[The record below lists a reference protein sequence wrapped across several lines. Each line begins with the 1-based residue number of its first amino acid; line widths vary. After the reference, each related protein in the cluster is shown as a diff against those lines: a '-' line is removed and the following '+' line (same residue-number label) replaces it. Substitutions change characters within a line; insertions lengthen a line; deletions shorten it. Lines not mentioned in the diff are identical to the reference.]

1 MLRLS
6 KMADYA
12 GVIVVQMAANP
23 LRAHTATSLSDEL
36 SLPRTTVAKCLKTLA
51 KHGVLTSQRGV
62 NGGYAL
68 ARDAREISIAEVI
81 TAMDGPVQM
90 ASCTNGHAGD
100 CQIEKTCPM
109 RGGWDGINA
118 DIYTMLREKSVA
130 DMVGKF
136 NGHSRAGGN
145 P

>member
-12 GVIVVQMAANP
+12 GVVMVQMAAQP
-23 LRAHTATSLSDEL
+23 EQVHTASSLSHALEL
-36 SLPRTTVAKCLKTLA
+36 PKATVAKCLKTLA
-51 KHGVLTSQRGV
+51 KHGVLTSHRGV

-68 ARDAREISIAEVI
+68 ARTPKDISIAEVI
-81 TAMDGPVQM
+81 TAMDGPVQL

-100 CQIEKTCPM
+100 CQIEQTCPM

-118 DIYTMLREKSVA
+118 DIYNMLRNRSLA
-130 DMVGKF
+130 DMVK
-136 NGHSRAGGN
+136 HV
-145 P
+145 